1 MAPIISGYVRF
12 ADRLSTLLGRLAI
25 SIVFLMMGIL
35 LYSTVSRYVFDS
47 PVIWGVEM
55 AQFCMAAYF
64 ILGGGFAL
72 LLNSHV
78 RLDVFYSRWSP
89 RGQARC
95 DVYTS
100 IFLLVYLGF
109 LLYGCCSSTMYSLQ
123 FNQRNNTAWAPV
135 VWPIKAVMGVGILVT
150 LLQAISEFFKAW
162 ARSRGEVVNDD
173 IPERL
178 LIEESES
185 SHEAAETEEAA
196 ERIPAFP
203 GLPMPE
209 LAMSH
214 FRAVKQSLARHHS

>member
-1 MAPIISGYVRF
+1 MAPIIRSYVRF
-12 ADRLSTLLGRLAI
+12 ADWLSTLVGRLALY
-25 SIVFLMMGIL
+25 IVFLMMGIL

-55 AQFCMAAYF
+55 SQFCMVAYY

-78 RLDVFYSRWSP
+78 RLDVFYARWSP

-100 IFLLVYLGF
+100 LFLLLYLGF
-109 LLYGCCSSTMYSLQ
+109 LLYGCISSTMYSIQ
-123 FNQRNNTAWAPV
+123 FNQHNNTAWAPA
-135 VWPIKAVMGVGILVT
+135 VWPIKVIMGIGILVT
-150 LLQAISEFFKAW
+150 LLQAVSEFFKAV

-173 IPERL
+173 FSERL
-178 LIEESES
+178 LIEESER
-185 SHEAAETEEAA
+185 SHETVVEEPAGKTL
-196 ERIPAFP
+196 AFP